1 MAFKDILKK
10 IGGFYMSVFGIDTLA
25 KSDEG
30 QAIQDSA
37 NDIAAQ
43 FGRGPIF
50 QTKKVKE
57 RAERCAQEQERRNI
71 EATAE
76 NTRRIAEALEE
87 LNRKI

>member
-10 IGGFYMSVFGIDTLA
+10 IGAFYMSIFGIDTLA

-43 FGRGPIF
+43 LGHGPIF

-57 RAERCAQEQERRNI
+57 RAERLAQQQERENI
-71 EATAE
+71 AQTAE
-76 NTRRIAEALEE
+76 NTRRIAEALED